1 MSERKDRKPW
11 WILSYNKRKYV
22 SQKFKNTEKLIQEN
36 KDKGDWTEVK
46 KLKSLLRRAWWG
58 IKRYK

>member
-11 WILSYNKRKYV
+11 WILGYNKRKYV

-36 KDKGDWTEVK
+36 KDKGDWIEVK